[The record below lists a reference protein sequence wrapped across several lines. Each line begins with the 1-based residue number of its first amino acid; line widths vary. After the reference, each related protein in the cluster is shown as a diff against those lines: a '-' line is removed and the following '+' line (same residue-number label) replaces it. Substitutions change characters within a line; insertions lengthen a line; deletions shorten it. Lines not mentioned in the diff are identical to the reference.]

1 MGNGDGWVGRG
12 LRIIENLLQGTGQE
26 IGAEASKL
34 IEKSEKK
41 KLANLDCLY
50 CKRRVATVELEMESF
65 F

>member
-1 MGNGDGWVGRG
+1 MGRG

-41 KLANLDCLY
+41 SWLAL
-50 CKRRVATVELEMESF
+50 TVFTVKGELPP
-65 F
+65 

>member
-1 MGNGDGWVGRG
+1 MGRG

-41 KLANLDCLY
+41 SWLTL
-50 CKRRVATVELEMESF
+50 TVFTVKGELPP
-65 F
+65 

>member
-41 KLANLDCLY
+41 SWLTL
-50 CKRRVATVELEMESF
+50 TVFTVKGELPP
-65 F
+65 